1 MKLHDFYRYY
11 ISTNNN
17 INITFKFNNGYYDT
31 ILSKNIILPGFS
43 TTLLNNNIIKVLEI
57 AQNRYQLSI
66 KDTELEIH
74 KNNKYRIYI

>member
-11 ISTNNN
+11 ISINNN
-17 INITFKFNNGYYDT
+17 INITFRFNNGYYDT